1 MGSEI
6 LIKRKKVKA
15 KPANRKEFV
24 VDIVKE
30 GLAWVIVTVLAFA
43 YWVAMLLILSLVL
56 LNVWHVRF
64 EQILDYSV
72 VLTIITSAVY
82 LGRMLYR
89 RFH

>member
-15 KPANRKEFV
+15 KPANKKEFV

-30 GLAWVIVTVLAFA
+30 TLGWALVTALAFV

-56 LNVWHVRF
+56 LNVWRVKF
-64 EQILDYSV
+64 EQILDYSM

>member
-6 LIKRKKVKA
+6 LIKRKKVRE
-15 KPANRKEFV
+15 KPANKKELV
-24 VDIVKE
+24 ADIAKE
-30 GLAWVIVTVLAFA
+30 TLAWVLVTALAFV
-43 YWVAMLLILSLVL
+43 YWVVMLLILSLIL
-56 LNVWHVRF
+56 LNVWRVRF

-72 VLTIITSAVY
+72 ILTVITSAAY

>member
-6 LIKRKKVKA
+6 LIKRKKVRA
-15 KPANRKEFV
+15 KPANKKELV
-24 VDIVKE
+24 ADIAKE
-30 GLAWVIVTVLAFA
+30 TLAWVLVTALAFV
-43 YWVAMLLILSLVL
+43 YWVVMLLILSLIL
-56 LNVWHVRF
+56 LNVWRVRF

-72 VLTIITSAVY
+72 ILTVITSAAY

>member
-1 MGSEI
+1 MGCKI

-15 KPANRKEFV
+15 KPANKKEWAI
-24 VDIVKE
+24 DIAKE
-30 GLAWVIVTVLAFA
+30 IFTWVLFTVLVFA

-56 LNVWHVRF
+56 LNVWRVRF
-64 EQILDYSV
+64 EEILDYST
-72 VLTIITSAVY
+72 VLTIISSVVY